1 MEPDHLKLISDLMSI
16 YLIFI
21 EEEEEVVRGA
31 QVETLLPI
39 PNRIATELKEDPA
52 AGHELTD

>member
-1 MEPDHLKLISDLMSI
+1 MEPDHLTLISDLKSI
-16 YLIFI
+16 YLILI
-21 EEEEEVVRGA
+21 EEEEVVRGA